1 MRATRFFVSGIFGL
15 GDAVELAAP
24 DARKMT
30 VVLRGEPGDTVEIVD
45 SSGRSYAGALRFEGL
60 RVLVVLERELSA
72 PPALKLAVTLAQGL
86 PKGQKMDFIVEK
98 ATELGIA
105 RIVPFSSSRTAGDGA
120 RSGKLERWRRLARSA
135 AQQSGRPDIPE
146 VDDPVDFAGLV
157 ALCPAY
163 DVVLV
168 PWELSAPLPLRER
181 LPVLVA
187 EARSALVAIGPEG
200 GFSEEEASVLE
211 RSGAHLISLG
221 SRILR
226 TETAGLVA
234 FAALLYASGDI

>member
-1 MRATRFFVSGIFGL
+1 
-15 GDAVELAAP
+15 
-24 DARKMT
+24 
-30 VVLRGEPGDTVEIVD
+30 
-45 SSGRSYAGALRFEGL
+45 
-60 RVLVVLERELSA
+60 
-72 PPALKLAVTLAQGL
+72 
-86 PKGQKMDFIVEK
+86 
-98 ATELGIA
+98 
-105 RIVPFSSSRTAGDGA
+105 
-120 RSGKLERWRRLARSA
+120 
-135 AQQSGRPDIPE
+135 